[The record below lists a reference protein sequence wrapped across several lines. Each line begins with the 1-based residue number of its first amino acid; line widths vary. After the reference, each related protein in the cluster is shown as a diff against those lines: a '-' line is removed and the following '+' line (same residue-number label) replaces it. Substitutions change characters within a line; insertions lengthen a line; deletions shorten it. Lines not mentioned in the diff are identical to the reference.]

1 MALRLEQGVRSTVHH
16 HGGGRH
22 GDDCHTVTNAGFQT
36 VVPLVVGDREQAWVE
51 EAKRR
56 FSGYVIEEV
65 RGGERQKK
73 KNRQVSREGLRK
85 ALQVRYEN
93 ERGEEREATDGWSKE
108 KWEQIGI
115 IL

>member
-22 GDDCHTVTNAGFQT
+22 GDDCHTVTNTGFQT

-56 FSGYVIEEV
+56 ISGYVIEEV
-65 RGGERQKK
+65 KRWREAK

-85 ALQVRYEN
+85 VLQVR
-93 ERGEEREATDGWSKE
+93 
-108 KWEQIGI
+108 
-115 IL
+115 